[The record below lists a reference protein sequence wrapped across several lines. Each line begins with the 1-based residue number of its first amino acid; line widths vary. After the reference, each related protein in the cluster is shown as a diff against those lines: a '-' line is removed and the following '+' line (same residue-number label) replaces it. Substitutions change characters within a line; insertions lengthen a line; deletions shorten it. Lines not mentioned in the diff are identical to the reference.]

1 MINLRYQN
9 KLLFCSLDLTIDN
22 KLLHLKNVLIDT
34 GSATT
39 LINSDYIHFDGNEE
53 LINVHGVGGYES
65 VLMKHFESIS
75 INNGYNIHDVLLC
88 VGEMDYGIDIDLLI
102 GLDLLKILKADISI
116 KNMCLEFSEC

>member
-53 LINVHGVGGYES
+53 LINVHS
-65 VLMKHFESIS
+65 KFKA
-75 INNGYNIHDVLLC
+75 INTSKCLLPFI
-88 VGEMDYGIDIDLLI
+88 MPLY
-102 GLDLLKILKADISI
+102 
-116 KNMCLEFSEC
+116 

>member
-1 MINLRYQN
+1 MINLRYQH
-9 KLLFCSLDLTIDN
+9 KLLFCSLNLTIDN
-22 KLLHLKNVLIDT
+22 QLLHLENVLLDT

-65 VLMKHFESIS
+65 VLMKPFRSIS
-75 INNGYNIHDVLLC
+75 INDSTVHNILLC

-102 GLDLLKILKADISI
+102 GLDLLKTLNADISI
-116 KNMCLEFSEC
+116 KNMSLEFLDY

>member
-1 MINLRYQN
+1 MINLRYEH

-22 KLLHLKNVLIDT
+22 KLLHFKNVLIDT

-65 VLMKHFESIS
+65 VLMKPFKNIC
-75 INNGYNIHDVLLC
+75 INSDYTVNDVLLC

-102 GLDLLKILKADISI
+102 GLDLLKALNADISI
-116 KNMCLEFSEC
+116 KNMCLEFSNC